1 MTVLS
6 MTETNLAVAVAA
18 VGDDVPLPQTAARA
32 EVQTWSWGSG
42 HWEVGS
48 HSGDVGNDRTTES

>member
-18 VGDDVPLPQTAARA
+18 VGDDVPRPQTAARA
-32 EVQTWSWGSG
+32 EEHHQLQTWSWGSG
-42 HWEVGS
+42 QSFWGRRE
-48 HSGDVGNDRTTES
+48 